1 MFRSSVRRIL
11 RPHGAAVAGSL
22 VALAVALDAGPAPA
36 AVRLPEDKSVTERP
50 RPDLDPLGMRVGAF
64 TINPKIEISA
74 EYNDN
79 IFAENTGEVDDLIT
93 VVHPSLAVKSDAANH
108 SIRFHAGARIGR
120 FADRGTEDF
129 EDFDISVDGRI
140 DVLRTTR
147 VFGYM
152 RYQALHEDRSSVDDA
167 NGKEPVEY
175 DVASASLGG
184 MHEFN
189 RLSLRLVGRARHLD
203 FDDAR
208 TAAGVAINQDD
219 RDRDIFDVSLR
230 AAYELVPE
238 YEGFIRTTYNLRDY
252 DVAPADNRFNRD
264 SNGYE
269 IVAGAT
275 ADFTGVTFGE
285 IFFGFLSQD
294 YDGSRLNT
302 VDGFSFGATVTW
314 NPTPLTTVK
323 GWARR
328 LVKETTQ
335 VDVSGVL
342 HGALG
347 VSVDHELLRQLL
359 LHAEFSYA
367 NEEFE
372 GSTRE
377 DDLFLAA
384 LSVKYMLNRNYF
396 LRADYRFRR
405 RESTVATEEFDQN
418 VFTVR
423 FGAQF

>member
-1 MFRSSVRRIL
+1 M
-11 RPHGAAVAGSL
+11 
-22 VALAVALDAGPAPA
+22 
-36 AVRLPEDKSVTERP
+36 
-50 RPDLDPLGMRVGAF
+50 
-64 TINPKIEISA
+64 
-74 EYNDN
+74 
-79 IFAENTGEVDDLIT
+79 DDLIT
-93 VVHPSLAVKSDAANH
+93 VVHPSIAVKSDTANH

-120 FADRGTEDF
+120 FADRGSEDF
-129 EDFDISVDGRI
+129 EDFDISADGRL

-147 VFGYM
+147 LFGLL
-152 RYQALHEDRSSVDDA
+152 RYQALHEDRSSVDEA

-175 DVASASLGG
+175 GLASVSLGG

-208 TAAGVAINQDD
+208 TAAGAPIDQDA
-219 RDRDIFDVSLR
+219 RDRDVYSVMLR
-230 AAYELVPE
+230 AAYELAPE
-238 YEGFIRTTYNLRDY
+238 YEGFIRTTYNFRDY
-252 DVAPADNRFNRD
+252 DVAADENGVNRD

-294 YDGSRLNT
+294 YDDAQLNT
-302 VDGFSFGATVTW
+302 VDGFSFGAKVTW

-347 VSVDHELLRQLL
+347 FSVDHELLRQLL

-367 NEEFE
+367 SEEFE